1 MKQKV
6 LEIGSIIL
14 VIALIIVGSIL
25 IKDNGTE
32 EIVKNDGEIIEN
44 NVKSEKNITIVIWD
58 KESQNIYSGD
68 VATEAVY
75 LIDALE
81 EIEELNVV
89 IENGI
94 YGAYITSI
102 NEISQGDN
110 SYWTY
115 YIDDEYASVG
125 VSGCEIEE
133 GKTYTF
139 KIEEYNY

>member
-1 MKQKV
+1 MKKN
-6 LEIGSIIL
+6 LSEIGSIVL
-14 VIALIIVGSIL
+14 VIALIILGVVISESNE
-25 IKDNGTE
+25 D
-32 EIVKNDGEIIEN
+32 EN
-44 NVKSEKNITIVIWD
+44 VTTIEKNITISVFD

-81 EIEELNVV
+81 AVEELNVV
-89 IENGI
+89 SQNGV

-102 NEISQGDN
+102 NGISQDDS

-115 YIDDEYASVG
+115 YVDDEYASVG
-125 VSGCEIEE
+125 VSGCKIEE

-139 KIEEYNY
+139 KIEEYNVEN